1 MVDRESWVVNLRIRD
16 VPDAGHG
23 GRPLRAKRSERETA
37 AHRSGFPFPLLSGLL
52 YPHFVIVSIGTDIIE
67 VYRIRETIERT
78 PRFLE
83 RVFTPLEREYC
94 EAKGAA
100 AAQSFA
106 ARFAAKEAFLKAI
119 RTGWRGE
126 ITWQN
131 IEVRVDSEGAPSLV
145 ITGEAKRILDELG
158 AARVHVSLS
167 HTNEHATAQVV
178 LESGE

>member
-1 MVDRESWVVNLRIRD
+1 M
-16 VPDAGHG
+16 PD
-23 GRPLRAKRSERETA
+23 
-37 AHRSGFPFPLLSGLL
+37 FCILLS
-52 YPHFVIVSIGTDIIE
+52 VIVSIGTDIIE

-83 RVFTPLEREYC
+83 RVFTEDEREYC
-94 EAKGAA
+94 AAKGAGS
-100 AAQSFA
+100 AQSFA

-131 IEVRVDSEGAPSLV
+131 VEVVVDEEGAPSLL
-145 ITGEAKRILDELG
+145 ITGEARKILDRLG
-158 AARVHVSLS
+158 ANRIHLSLS

-178 LESGE
+178 LERTDGEQ